1 MSSTDQLQ
9 FLTPTDYPGL
19 FQAADAASVH
29 QQRTYLRAVRSRL
42 VLTVSA
48 AVFAAFTL
56 PIGAAGIDV
65 FAVGTALAFV
75 CAMVIELAVV
85 GSRPDKVWYEGRALA
100 ESVKTLTWRYVAGAA
115 PFAAGSGRA
124 DDEFV
129 ERIRILQRDLPQVPL
144 LPSTAS
150 TITDKM
156 RSMRAAPL
164 AERKEAYL
172 IGRVLDQQDW
182 YASRALYHL
191 RNARIFRTTM
201 LTMEVVGVA
210 GALAKALGVVNF
222 DLAGIVAAA
231 VSAFAAWNATRQHNA
246 TATAYVMASHELAV
260 IRDLL
265 DRDLD
270 EQQWSAAVAD
280 AEAAVSREHTMWH
293 ANRTR

>member
-9 FLTPTDYPGL
+9 SLTPTDYPGL

-42 VLTVSA
+42 VLTVCA
-48 AVFAAFTL
+48 AAFAAFTL
-56 PIGAAGIDV
+56 RIGTAGIDL

-85 GSRPDKVWYEGRALA
+85 GTRPDKVWYEGRALA

-115 PFAAGSGRA
+115 PFEAGSERA
-124 DDEFV
+124 DSEFV
-129 ERIRILQRDLPQVPL
+129 ERIRTLQRDLPDVPL

-156 RSMRAAPL
+156 RAMRAAPL

-172 IGRVLDQQDW
+172 VGRVLDQQDW
-182 YASRALYHL
+182 YAQRALYHQRSARFF
-191 RNARIFRTTM
+191 RNTM
-201 LTMEVVGVA
+201 LVMEVAGIT
-210 GALAKALGVVNF
+210 GALAKAFGVVNF

-231 VSAFAAWNATRQHNA
+231 VSAFAAWNATRQHSA
-246 TATAYVMASHELAV
+246 TATAYVLASHELAV

-270 EQQWSAAVAD
+270 EHQWSAAVVD
-280 AEAAVSREHTMWH
+280 AESAVSREHTMWH
-293 ANRTR
+293 ANRTK